1 MENRLLDE
9 YKDSSANMR
18 HYANHFVAFLSLFLA
33 LTGGLLSVLFGR
45 NPPDSQTA
53 VTLLQTFG
61 LIVTILF
68 WVMTE
73 SAHYLWGHF
82 ARRAAAIECKL
93 NFEQYRGLPGFPQF
107 RLRPASWASVIMLLL
122 TTGFWTYRIC
132 GVAIAFLFCFV
143 CVVIRILLLRFV
155 RRFEKRKHPN
165 IALEPTATAP

>member
-93 NFEQYRGLPGFPQF
+93 NFEQYRRFPAFHNFDYGLPRGRRSLCCCSQRGFGH
-107 RLRPASWASVIMLLL
+107 IE
-122 TTGFWTYRIC
+122 
-132 GVAIAFLFCFV
+132 FV
-143 CVVIRILLLRFV
+143 VWLLRFCFASYV
-155 RRFEKRKHPN
+155 W
-165 IALEPTATAP
+165 